1 MRIVIT
7 GAYGQLGRSL
17 QNVLV
22 GHEILLVDLP
32 EHDITRLDIIAAIA
46 AFQPDVVI
54 HAGAFT
60 DVDGCELDP
69 DAAYM
74 VNALGTRNVAVA
86 CQRCDAPMLYVS
98 TDYVFDGQKEGPY
111 SEFDEPNPINVYG
124 RSKLIGERI
133 VRDLLSRFYIV
144 RTAWLY
150 AQGGN
155 NFVAKILSLAGERD
169 ELSVVTTEVG
179 SPTYAPDLAEAIV
192 RLIEYPLYGIYH
204 LVNEGSC
211 SRYEFASKILEF
223 AGKSGFPLHPVQ
235 TYDRPTRVPANA
247 SLRNFCAATQLGIRL
262 RPWEE
267 ALRSYFGERVEGR
280 PRFDERKRLLGER

>member
-7 GAYGQLGRSL
+7 GAHGQLGRSL

-22 GHEILLVDLP
+22 GHEILPVDLP
-32 EHDITRLDIIAAIA
+32 EHDITRLDIITTIA

-54 HAGAFT
+54 HAGALT
-60 DVDGCELDP
+60 DVDACELDP
-69 DAAYM
+69 DSAYR

-86 CQRCDAPMLYVS
+86 CQRCDAPMIYVS
-98 TDYVFDGQKEGPY
+98 TDYVFDGAKGEPY
-111 SEFDEPNPINVYG
+111 LEFEEPSPINVYG
-124 RSKLIGERI
+124 RSKLAGERL

-192 RLIEYPLYGIYH
+192 HLIEYPLYGIYH

-223 AGKSGFPLHPVQ
+223 AGKSGFPLHPAR

-267 ALRSYFGERVEGR
+267 ALRSYFGEGVGSESS
-280 PRFDERKRLLGER
+280 P

>member
-7 GAYGQLGRSL
+7 GAHGQLGRSL
-17 QNVLV
+17 RDVLV
-22 GHEILLVDLP
+22 GHQILLVDLP
-32 EHDITRLDIIAAIA
+32 EYDVEQPGIIGTIEGY
-46 AFQPDVVI
+46 QPEVVI
-54 HAGAFT
+54 HAGALT
-60 DVDGCELDP
+60 DVDACELDP
-69 DAAYM
+69 DSAYR

-86 CQRCDAPMLYVS
+86 CQRCGAPMVYIS
-98 TDYVFDGQKEGPY
+98 TDYVFDGTKGEPY
-111 SEFDEPNPINVYG
+111 LEFEEPNPINVYG
-124 RSKLIGERI
+124 RSKLAGELL

-150 AQGGN
+150 ARGGN
-155 NFVAKILSLAGERD
+155 NFVAKILALAGERD

-211 SRYEFASKILEF
+211 SRYEFASKILEL
-223 AGKSGFPLHPVQ
+223 AGKSRFPLHPAR

-247 SLRNFCAATQLGIRL
+247 TLRNFCAATQLGIRL
-262 RPWEE
+262 RRWEE
-267 ALRSYFGERVEGR
+267 ALRSYFGEGVGG
-280 PRFDERKRLLGER
+280 GESSP

>member
-7 GAYGQLGRSL
+7 GAEGQLGKSL
-17 QNVLV
+17 QDVLI
-22 GHEILLVDLP
+22 GHEILPVDLP
-32 EHDITRLDIIAAIA
+32 EHDITRLDIITTIA

-54 HAGAFT
+54 HAGALT
-60 DVDGCELDP
+60 DVDACELDP
-69 DAAYM
+69 DSAYR

-86 CQRCDAPMLYVS
+86 CQRCDAPMVYIS
-98 TDYVFDGQKEGPY
+98 TDYVFDGAKGEPY
-111 SEFDEPNPINVYG
+111 LEFEEPSPINVYG
-124 RSKLIGERI
+124 RSKLAGERL

-155 NFVAKILSLAGERD
+155 NFVAKILSLARERD

-211 SRYEFASKILEF
+211 SRYEFASKILEL
-223 AGKSGFPLHPVQ
+223 AGKNGFPLHPAR

-267 ALRSYFGERVEGR
+267 ALRSYFGEGVGSESSS
-280 PRFDERKRLLGER
+280 